1 MEDTIMNIK
10 IDSVHFDADK
20 KLIEFIEKKV
30 NKLTKKSSNIIGV
43 EVVLKLDKS
52 ETNENKVAEI
62 RLEVPGYDLF
72 AKKQAKSFEESIDNV
87 LSALE
92 KQIERYKNKR

>member
-1 MEDTIMNIK
+1 MNIK